1 MLPELRSEE
10 STHRGHAAWLEQVPE
25 RTPYRTEWSA
35 RRQSV
40 DPVRVFVVDSDVG
53 RSAQLVA
60 QVHAIGS
67 FETRAVCSSD
77 SALRVADDFLPNIVL
92 LNTDLPDLAGY
103 RLATTLRWHSRL
115 PGVRLIALTSD
126 IAAVDRPRALAAGFE
141 RYLTIPVQH
150 ATLESVLRPSLQ
162 QGNRLQ
168 RSGVTRRRH

>member
-1 MLPELRSEE
+1 MLPELRSKE

-25 RTPYRTEWSA
+25 RTRYREEWSG
-35 RRQSV
+35 RFESV

-53 RSAQLVA
+53 RSVELVA

-67 FETRAVCSSD
+67 FETRAASTSD

-150 ATLESVLRPSLQ
+150 ATLESVLRPWPQ
-162 QGNRLQ
+162 QGYRLQ